1 MKGVLYDQKTTG
13 VRDGDDRAC
22 TVAGAVHRADTKT
35 VEFAAVV
42 ESASPG
48 DATTSAGDESATV
61 TESAIHRG
69 AANGQRW

>member
-22 TVAGAVHRADTKT
+22 TVAGGVHGADAET

-42 ESASPG
+42 ESTSPG
-48 DATTSAGDESATV
+48 EPNASAGDESATI
-61 TESAIHRG
+61 TESALHRG